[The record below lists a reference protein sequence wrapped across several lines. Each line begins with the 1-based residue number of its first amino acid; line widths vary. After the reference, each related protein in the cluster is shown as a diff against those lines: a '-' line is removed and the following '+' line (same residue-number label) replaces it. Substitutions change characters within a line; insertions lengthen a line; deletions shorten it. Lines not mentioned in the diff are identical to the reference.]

1 MFPGGR
7 RIERLPP
14 VQPFEAVGKTKMDEK
29 PVARNRRLLL
39 CLCVAVAA
47 TALTGCPRPSGYS
60 PEPDASLVQQ
70 IRAGGGSAAAVAD
83 AGAVA
88 GGTGWGTL
96 KGQFVFDGSPPS
108 LSNLST
114 GGKDAGTCDVMPIPD
129 ESLAVDSGS
138 KGLAHV
144 VIFPRKVSR
153 VHESYE
159 ATAAEEVVFD
169 QKACLFLT
177 HVTPLRISQP
187 LRIKN
192 SDPVG
197 HNTNFSPKLSA
208 AFNQAIGSNDSV
220 LHKFSKGES
229 EPFSV
234 TCNVHPWMK
243 AWMIP
248 RSDPYVAVSDKQGN
262 FQLSNLPAGEDLEFQ
277 VWHERAPGGLAAKS
291 EWAKGRFKLKIP
303 ADGETNLDVIKVSPA
318 ALGL

>member
-1 MFPGGR
+1 MIKSAAPSAA
-7 RIERLPP
+7 ED
-14 VQPFEAVGKTKMDEK
+14 AVGKTMMHQNRK
-29 PVARNRRLLL
+29 ARIRPLVWQIAAAAL
-39 CLCVAVAA
+39 AV
-47 TALTGCPRPSGYS
+47 ALTGCPRPSGYS
-60 PEPDASLVQQ
+60 PEPDKSLVQQ
-70 IRAGGGSAAAVAD
+70 IRSGGGAVVAAAD
-83 AGAVA
+83 AGPVA
-88 GGTGWGTL
+88 SGTGWGAI
-96 KGQFVFDGSPPS
+96 KGQFVFDGNPPA
-108 LSNLST
+108 LNNLST

-153 VHESYE
+153 IHESYE
-159 ATAAEEVVFD
+159 TAASQEVLFD

-177 HVTPLRISQP
+177 HVLPLRISQP

-197 HNTNFSPKLSA
+197 HNTNFSPKLSP

-220 LHKFSKGES
+220 VHKFSKGEN

-243 AWMIP
+243 SWIIP
-248 RSDPYVAVSDKQGN
+248 RNDPYVAVSDKQGN
-262 FQLSNLPAGEDLEFQ
+262 FQLSNLPAGEDLEFF
-277 VWHERAPGGLAAKS
+277 VWHERAPGGLVAKS
-291 EWAKGRFKLKIP
+291 DWAKGRFKMKIP
-303 ADGETNLDVIKVSPA
+303 ADGEANLEVIKVSPA